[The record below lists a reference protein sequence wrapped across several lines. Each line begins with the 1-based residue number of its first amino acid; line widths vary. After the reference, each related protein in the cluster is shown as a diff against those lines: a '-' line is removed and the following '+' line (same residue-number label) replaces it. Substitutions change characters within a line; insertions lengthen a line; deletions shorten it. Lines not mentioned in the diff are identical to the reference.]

1 MKKIMLVL
9 AVLAMAS
16 SAFAG
21 VTITAVDEGSG
32 VVAIQYTADSEV
44 RAFALDISVDSGAT
58 ISAIS
63 DYNVGECT
71 ASVQGYG
78 IFMGSI
84 DVNATTGDVNDY
96 GTPVASG
103 KDALGGLGTSGITI
117 ELGSLYVDAN
127 APANSGTLCKITVDA
142 NGAADVNVALAEE
155 DTSRGGVVMKDASG
169 ITAALNGVTLH
180 FSYGPPCWAC
190 PLWAMGDLNG
200 DGFVNANDVV
210 PIINS
215 FGTGDGTI
223 PCAVAPEADVNKD
236 GYINASDVVPIIN
249 NFGATGTACP

>member
-1 MKKIMLVL
+1 MKKIMLIL

-21 VTITAVDEGSG
+21 VTITATDEGG
-32 VVAIQYTADSEV
+32 GKVAITYTADSEV

-63 DYNVGECT
+63 DYNVGECNST
-71 ASVQGYG
+71 VQGYG

-103 KDALGGLGTSGITI
+103 KDALGGIDTNGITI
-117 ELGSLYVDAN
+117 ELGSLYTDAN
-127 APANSGTLCKITVDA
+127 APKNSGTLCTITVDP
-142 NGAADVNVALAEE
+142 NGASSVNVTLAEE

-169 ITAALNGVTLH
+169 ITATLIGCTLDFGPACWDCPNWAL
-180 FSYGPPCWAC
+180 
-190 PLWAMGDLNG
+190 GDIDG
-200 DGFVNANDVV
+200 DGYVTASDVG
-210 PIINS
+210 PIIN
-215 FGTGDGTI
+215 FYGQGDGTVPCI
-223 PCAVAPEADVNKD
+223 VVPCADLDKD
-236 GYINASDVVPIIN
+236 GYITASDVGPIIN
-249 NFGATGTACP
+249 NYGGGDGIACP